1 MALFDY
7 WQRNGPPDH
16 CELSAGALICR

>member
-7 WQRNGPPDH
+7 WQHNGPPDH